1 MTGRKPESGKSLG
14 DLYPKLLSEWDYEAN
29 GEITPFDAF
38 PHSGKKYWWICPIC
52 GGHYSQRVV
61 KKTSKS
67 PQKCPY
73 CRNLKVLIGYNDL
86 QSQCPELAKEW
97 SPKNEKKANEVN
109 CRSKKPAF
117 WVCGKCGFEYTASIA
132 SRSVSGTGC
141 AACTNKAVWPGHND
155 LATKFPQILEIWDFD
170 KNELKPWEVVPGS
183 AKYAYFVCPKGHHHR
198 SQICEVTKSI
208 AERGR
213 TSCSKCSSKSSA
225 SEYTVLFYIQ
235 KIFGDEVIH
244 TEKIGPEK
252 IEADIY
258 IPSIKTAIE
267 YDGIFYHSS
276 EKAKRKEDKKEHS
289 FSKLGIRLL
298 RIKESDRNE
307 KTISTIRFIRD
318 SYTGPNFTWAIN
330 ALISEIAPRP
340 LGTNFVDLNRDQ
352 NTILKYKK
360 DIETKQNLL
369 QTNPEIA
376 EKWDY
381 QANYPLRPEY
391 FTRGSNY
398 KVKWKCKNHPWHPYS
413 ATIKSQAC
421 NGHGCPYCSGSKV
434 LIGFNDLATTHPELA
449 KELIPEKND
458 GITAQDISAGS
469 NIPIVWTC
477 KTCGSEWTVTP
488 NSRTNSKRKNG
499 KPSGCKKCSGLA
511 RIAVQCVETKEVFTS
526 CKEAGRS
533 VDLTTGGQIKLA
545 CENASKMVRGYH
557 WAYVE
562 NQAN

>member
-52 GGHYSQRVV
+52 GGGHYSQRVV

-244 TEKIGPEK
+244 TGKIGPEK

-267 YDGIFYHSS
+267 YDGVFITHRKRPNARRTKKSIHFQNS
-276 EKAKRKEDKKEHS
+276 E
-289 FSKLGIRLL
+289 
-298 RIKESDRNE
+298 
-307 KTISTIRFIRD
+307 
-318 SYTGPNFTWAIN
+318 
-330 ALISEIAPRP
+330 
-340 LGTNFVDLNRDQ
+340 FV
-352 NTILKYKK
+352 
-360 DIETKQNLL
+360 
-369 QTNPEIA
+369 
-376 EKWDY
+376 
-381 QANYPLRPEY
+381 
-391 FTRGSNY
+391 
-398 KVKWKCKNHPWHPYS
+398 
-413 ATIKSQAC
+413 
-421 NGHGCPYCSGSKV
+421 YC
-434 LIGFNDLATTHPELA
+434 E
-449 KELIPEKND
+449 
-458 GITAQDISAGS
+458 
-469 NIPIVWTC
+469 
-477 KTCGSEWTVTP
+477 
-488 NSRTNSKRKNG
+488 
-499 KPSGCKKCSGLA
+499 
-511 RIAVQCVETKEVFTS
+511 
-526 CKEAGRS
+526 
-533 VDLTTGGQIKLA
+533 
-545 CENASKMVRGYH
+545 
-557 WAYVE
+557 
-562 NQAN
+562 